1 MTAFL
6 NPWVI
11 LSLVLA
17 IVGAFGGGYYK
28 GNSAGQ
34 AEVQQKWDKEK
45 TEQYAAYAD
54 AQEEARTREQN
65 LQIQAD
71 RIREDKDNEIRNL
84 NARATALSNSLR
96 DRPSR
101 SAPAPSTVSASSD
114 AATDSGWCTGT
125 RLYREHAE
133 AFAGESAIAAEIQ
146 SDLRACRQQYE
157 EAVKLLN
164 QHQSKE

>member
-17 IVGAFGGGYYK
+17 IAGAFGGGYYK

-45 TEQYAAYAD
+45 TEQYEAYAE
-54 AQEEARTREQN
+54 AQETARVREQN

-71 RIREDKDNEIRNL
+71 RLREDKDNEIRNL
-84 NARATALSNSLR
+84 NARATALANSLR

-101 SAPAPSTVSASSD
+101 STPAPSTVSSTTSTSCPAVV
-114 AATDSGWCTGT
+114 CTGAG
-125 RLYREHAE
+125 LSKEDGE
-133 AFAGESAIAAEIQ
+133 FLAGEAARADEARTLLKQ
-146 SDLRACRQQYE
+146 CYEQYNALRQ
-157 EAVKLLN
+157 K
-164 QHQSKE
+164 

>member
-45 TEQYAAYAD
+45 TEQYAAHAE
-54 AQEEARTREQN
+54 AQEAARAREQN

-71 RIREDKDNEIRNL
+71 RLREDKDNEIRNL

-101 SAPAPSTVSASSD
+101 TTITSTVPSAPNAGCAPIA
-114 AATDSGWCTGT
+114 CTGAG
-125 RLYREHAE
+125 LSKEDGEFLAREAARGAE
-133 AFAGESAIAAEIQ
+133 AVALLKQCYA
-146 SDLRACRQQYE
+146 QYE
-157 EAVKLLN
+157 TIK
-164 QHQSKE
+164 KGP